1 MSASAAAAQGRAAHG
16 SHAGE
21 VVHDA
26 VVALEELFR
35 PPPPLRGGLFGAGL
49 SARGERWFERISWA
63 VVVLFAVAWALAIV
77 MTPRR
82 QTGAGE
88 APRFA
93 LTPATASVTAALTN
107 ADRPSTAYLTDAFMT
122 RLAGLRGA
130 SGKVRIVVHAPGEPV
145 APQVPGVT
153 TADGNPSSPIE
164 RLALRIGDAIRP
176 VADLNVLTL
185 TPLSARRRGRI
196 GLYYVGAWPTEKGAV
211 AARGNYAPPRGLIQ
225 VTPATEDTPLSEHL
239 RLRDFLTHDQV
250 NVWPKYV
257 VVDPRIVDKDELVL
271 AELAKQGIP
280 AGGLHVMSGF
290 RTPQYNA
297 GGGDPTGRAGLS
309 RHMYG
314 DANDVWIDNTGGG
327 QMDDLNHDGRRDI
340 RDARVICDAVE
351 RVEQAHPELVG
362 GCGVYPGNGAHGP
375 FTHIDAR
382 GYRARWTGSGDGG

>member
-1 MSASAAAAQGRAAHG
+1 
-16 SHAGE
+16 

-49 SARGERWFERISWA
+49 SERAERWFERVAWA
-63 VVVLFAVAWALAIV
+63 VVMLFGIAWAWSIAAA
-77 MTPRR
+77 RER
-82 QTGAGE
+82 HAGAGG
-88 APRFA
+88 PPGSVV
-93 LTPATASVTAALTN
+93 TPATASVTAALTTAN
-107 ADRPSTAYLTDAFMT
+107 RPSTAYLTDALMT
-122 RLAGLRGA
+122 RLADLRGA
-130 SGKVRIVVHAPGEPV
+130 SGKVRVVVHAPGEPV
-145 APQVPGVT
+145 APQVPGIT
-153 TADGNPSSPIE
+153 TVDGNPSSAIE
-164 RLALRIGDAIRP
+164 RLALRIGNAIRP

-185 TPLSARRRGRI
+185 TPLSARRHGRI
-196 GLYYVGAWPTEKGAV
+196 GLYFVGTWPTEKGAV

-225 VTPATEDTPLSEHL
+225 VTPATQDTPLSEHL

-271 AELAKQGIP
+271 ADLEKHGIP
-280 AGGLHVMSGF
+280 ARGLHIMSGF

-297 GGGDPTGRAGLS
+297 AGGDPTGRAGLS

-314 DANDVWIDNTGGG
+314 DANDFWIDNTGGG
-327 QMDDLNHDGRRDI
+327 QMDDLNHDGRRDL
-340 RDARVICDAVE
+340 RDAQVICDAVE